1 MGFLIGAIAAAA
13 LAAGVQ
19 GPGGGGGATEAHV
32 KAAEAFAGADLRT
45 PLFLCRADSGQVVRD
60 YLQIGS
66 KLWLEPTWVFDNLAY
81 VGNGF
86 VGVFVLRT
94 SAGLILFDST
104 TSPEEAEHRLVPG
117 LAKLGLKPADIRY
130 VIVTHGHWDHFG
142 GAAWLQKTYGARVG
156 LSQADWTMIERT
168 PRQAME
174 INGRPIP
181 RRDLVIADGQKLTL
195 GDTTITFYVTPGHTP
210 GTVSAIVPA
219 RQGGRTYVMSLL
231 GSTAFPPGL
240 EPTDRYG
247 GVRLYDQ
254 SVRRFAR
261 ISREAG
267 AVGLLNTHMFGDGG
281 LDRLDALQTAA
292 PGAANP
298 FVIGADAVNRY
309 YGLLDECLQAAAL
322 RLQSAKPDSPAR

>member
-1 MGFLIGAIAAAA
+1 MAMLAGAMAA
-13 LAAGVQ
+13 LAIAGAVQ
-19 GPGGGGGATEAHV
+19 ASEGGAAIATHV
-32 KAAEAFAGADLRT
+32 NAAQALAGSDLRT

-66 KLWLEPTWVFDNLAY
+66 KLWLEPTWAFDNLAY

-86 VGVFVLRT
+86 VGVWVLRT
-94 SAGLILFDST
+94 SEGLILFDSL

-117 LAKLGLKPADIRY
+117 LVKLGLKPADIRY

-156 LSQADWTMIERT
+156 LSAADWKMIEDT
-168 PRQAME
+168 PTQAME
-174 INGRPIP
+174 INGRAIP
-181 RRDLVIADGQKLTL
+181 RRDLVIEDGQKLTL
-195 GDTTITFYVTPGHTP
+195 GDATISFYVTPGHTP
-210 GTVSAIVPA
+210 GTVSAIIPA
-219 RQGGRTYVMSLL
+219 RQGDRTYVMSLL

-254 SVRRFAR
+254 SVRRFSR
-261 ISREAG
+261 LSREAG
-267 AVGLLNTHMFGDGG
+267 AVGLLNTHMFADGG

-298 FVIGADAVNRY
+298 FLIGADAVNRY
-309 YGLLDECLQAAAL
+309 YGILDECLQAAVV
-322 RLQSAKPDSPAR
+322 RLEAAPK

>member
-1 MGFLIGAIAAAA
+1 MGVMVATVAA
-13 LAAGVQ
+13 LAIAGSVQ
-19 GPGGGGGATEAHV
+19 ALDGAAAIDAHV
-32 KAAEAFAGADLRT
+32 KAAEALAGSDLRT

-66 KLWLEPTWVFDNLAY
+66 RLWLEPTWAFDNLAY

-86 VGVFVLRT
+86 VGAWVVRT
-94 SAGLILFDST
+94 SDGLILFDSL
-104 TSPEEAEHRLVPG
+104 TSSEEAERRLVPG
-117 LAKLGLKPADIRY
+117 LVKLGLKPADIRY

-156 LSQADWTMIERT
+156 LSAADWEMIENT

-174 INGRPIP
+174 INGRDIP
-181 RRDLVIADGQKLTL
+181 RQDMVIADGQKLTL

-210 GTVSAIVPA
+210 GTVSAILPA

-231 GSTAFPPGL
+231 GSTAFPPEL
-240 EPTDRYG
+240 EPTARYG

-254 SVRRFAR
+254 SVRRFGH

-267 AVGLLNTHMFGDGG
+267 AVGLLNTHMFADGG
-281 LDRLDALQTAA
+281 LDRLDAVQTAA

-298 FVIGADAVNRY
+298 FLIGADAVGRY
-309 YGLLDECLQAAAL
+309 YGILDECLQAAAL
-322 RLQSAKPDSPAR
+322 RLEEAQPAAGPR